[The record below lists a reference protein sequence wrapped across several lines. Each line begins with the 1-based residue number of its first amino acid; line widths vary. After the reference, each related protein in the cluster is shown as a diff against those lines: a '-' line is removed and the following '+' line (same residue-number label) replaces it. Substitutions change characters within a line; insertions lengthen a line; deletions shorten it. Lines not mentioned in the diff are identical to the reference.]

1 MLEKKVISSEQGESL
16 AREFGMA
23 FFETSAKT
31 GHNVQDTF
39 IHISKQIK
47 DKQAKGNGSSSN
59 GGAKTESTSAG
70 ASRSQQPVQVG

>member
-1 MLEKKVISSEQGESL
+1 MLDKKVITSEQGETL

-47 DKQAKGNGSSSN
+47 DKQAKSS
-59 GGAKTESTSAG
+59 GASSGKTESSSG
-70 ASRSQQPVQVG
+70 APTKV